1 MFDSVL
7 PKVPGPP
14 TIEVG
19 GSPPI
24 LPDRGSITKS
34 APYHCVIHCP
44 LPEPCTGRSCGDRPR
59 GPAPPTLLVTP
70 DEPTRARGCHVG
82 ERQL

>member
-1 MFDSVL
+1 MFDAVL

-19 GSPPI
+19 DPP
-24 LPDRGSITKS
+24 LFCRRGGSITKS
-34 APYHCVIHCP
+34 APFHCP

-59 GPAPPTLLVTP
+59 GPAPLSQTAVSQPAGRLP
-70 DEPTRARGCHVG
+70 YRGGCDASM
-82 ERQL
+82 R